1 MQACPE
7 GRGAGAVMTY
17 LFLGYTA
24 IWTLLF
30 VYFLYVSGRQRALE
44 RDLRWIR
51 EHLEAREQPVASA
64 QQQEA
69 R

>member
-1 MQACPE
+1 
-7 GRGAGAVMTY
+7 MTY

-51 EHLEAREQPVASA
+51 EHLEAREQSG
-64 QQQEA
+64 
-69 R
+69 RGRGCGK

>member
-1 MQACPE
+1 MS
-7 GRGAGAVMTY
+7 Y

-30 VYFLYVSGRQRALE
+30 VYFLYLSGRQRALE

-51 EHLEAREQPVASA
+51 EHLEARGRPAA
-64 QQQEA
+64 DPQEH
-69 R
+69 